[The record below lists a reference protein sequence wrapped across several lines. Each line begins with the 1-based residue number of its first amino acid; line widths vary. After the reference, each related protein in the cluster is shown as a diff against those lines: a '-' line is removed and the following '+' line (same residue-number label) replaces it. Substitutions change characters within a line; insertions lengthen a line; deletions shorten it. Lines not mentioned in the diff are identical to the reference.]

1 MEKETIGF
9 ALAGIKTEQFATFE
23 ENYEAKKKANITT
36 ALEFKI
42 NKEDRRIGVYAAFT
56 FEQSK
61 KAFLKINVSCHFSI
75 APDSWDSFLMEDK
88 IVFPKSF
95 ISHLTMLT
103 IGTAR
108 GILHCKVEGTEFNK
122 FILPTFNV
130 NQMVN
135 EDAEF
140 YLN

>member
-9 ALAGIKTEQFATFE
+9 ALIGIKTEQFATFE
-23 ENYEAKKKANITT
+23 ENYVAGKKANITT

-42 NKEDRRIGVYAAFT
+42 NQEGKRIGVYATFT
-56 FEQSK
+56 FEQST

-75 APDSWDSFLMEDK
+75 ALDSWNSFLIEDK
-88 IVFPKSF
+88 IVFPKNF

-108 GILHCKVEGTEFNK
+108 GVLHCKVDGTEFNK
-122 FILPTFNV
+122 FILPTINV

-135 EDAEF
+135 KDAEF
-140 YLN
+140 YLI